1 MMQLSKNFS
10 LDELTFSQ
18 TAIRLGIKNIPS
30 PTVMG
35 NLKQLAEGLELVRF
49 LLNAPVNVSSGY
61 RSPTLNRSIGG
72 SSTSHHCLGFA
83 ADFTSRKFGTVPQI
97 VERIKISGVKY
108 DQLIDEFSDNGGG
121 WVHISFH
128 PDMRQQTLKATKVKG
143 KTVYTKL

>member
-1 MMQLSKNFS
+1 MQLTPNFS

-18 TAIRLGIKNIPS
+18 QATRLGIRNTPS
-30 PTVMG
+30 PNVMG
-35 NLKQLAEGLELVRF
+35 NLKQLADGLEKVRA

-72 SSTSHHCLGFA
+72 SATSHHCLGFA
-83 ADFTSRKFGTVPQI
+83 ADFTSRKYTVPQI
-97 VERIKISGVKY
+97 VQMIKNSGIKY

-128 PDMRQQTLKATKVKG
+128 PDMRQQTLKASKVKG